1 MYSIG
6 SPSNSLKIF
15 TDAPNYFHPGR
26 SATFKIGINIIANFG
41 EIHPEITEFYGLK
54 SSVFGFE
61 IFPDKIPIPKNNK
74 TARPMLKT
82 ASLQAVTRE
91 FAFIVDN
98 LLESEK
104 VIQAAKSADKKLITD
119 IMIYDIYEGKNIPEG
134 KKSIAI
140 KVTIQ
145 PNLESLTDKDLEQI
159 SSNIIE
165 VIKTKLSGTLR
176 EV

>member
-1 MYSIG
+1 
-6 SPSNSLKIF
+6 
-15 TDAPNYFHPGR
+15 
-26 SATFKIGINIIANFG
+26 
-41 EIHPEITEFYGLK
+41 
-54 SSVFGFE
+54 
-61 IFPDKIPIPKNNK
+61 
-74 TARPMLKT
+74 MLKT

-119 IMIYDIYEGKNIPEG
+119 IIIYDIYEGKNIPEG

-165 VIKTKLSGTLR
+165 VIKTKISGTLR

>member
-1 MYSIG
+1 M
-6 SPSNSLKIF
+6 SPV
-15 TDAPNYFHPGR
+15 
-26 SATFKIGINIIANFG
+26 
-41 EIHPEITEFYGLK
+41 LK

-61 IFPDKIPIPKNNK
+61 IFPDKINTQATFYI
-74 TARPMLKT
+74 RPMLKT

-159 SSNIIE
+159 SSNILE
-165 VIKTKLSGTLR
+165 VIKTKLSSFNCIK
-176 EV
+176 